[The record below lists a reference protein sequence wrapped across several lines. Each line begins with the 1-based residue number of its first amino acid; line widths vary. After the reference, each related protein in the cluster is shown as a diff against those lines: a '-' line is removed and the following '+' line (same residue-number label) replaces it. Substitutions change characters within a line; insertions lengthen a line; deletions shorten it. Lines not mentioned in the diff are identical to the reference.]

1 MPSKLRAPT
10 QSGEMGKVVQKIYDD
25 INSLIDSLNLDLEG
39 AKEPDE
45 KSKSGSVCV
54 VKEGNKYSLRG
65 KTEDGWASVGIKLL
79 NSPEVSKL
87 DISKKFNNADDLSSL
102 DSITSITDNTT
113 GTAYTD
119 DTIPDADSAWSTT
132 EMNNCIAYLAVKINA
147 LIPIISTVNE
157 LVTMVNT
164 HNDRINTLIDKVNE
178 L

>member
-87 DISKKFNNADDLSSL
+87 DISKKFNNADDIISL
-102 DSITSITDNTT
+102 TDGST
-113 GTAYTD
+113 GTVS
-119 DTIPDADSAWSTT
+119 DTLVEITGSYVQATMENTVAS
-132 EMNNCIAYLAVKINA
+132 LAGK
-147 LIPIISTVNE
+147 VNE